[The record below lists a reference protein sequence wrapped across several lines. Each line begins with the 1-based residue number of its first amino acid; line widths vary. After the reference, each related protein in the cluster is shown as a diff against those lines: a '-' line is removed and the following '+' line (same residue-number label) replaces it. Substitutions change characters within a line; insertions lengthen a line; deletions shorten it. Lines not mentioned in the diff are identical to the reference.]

1 MLDEQKYNDLKE
13 QHNNDNK
20 YDDKFVLSKLMEGNT
35 RDDIAKMLGHK
46 NYRSIDMYMR
56 RKGYIW
62 NSEKQL
68 YVIKVS
74 SDFQEDI
81 HDINNDK
88 ICDYNCDTNN
98 DNICDLNCYVKTL
111 NNCDTNCKDK
121 VDNVYINLKDK
132 QTLLMNDKTSKIF
145 NIINESKTSINI
157 NIILI
162 NVKKNTNFT
171 LKKDDVILLENS
183 NNKTLQ
189 TISIPAQTKFKYELN
204 LSEVDPELYIL
215 IENK

>member
-1 MLDEQKYNDLKE
+1 MCFLFSKSGA
-13 QHNNDNK
+13 NND
-20 YDDKFVLSKLMEGNT
+20 SKADLN
-35 RDDIAKMLGHK
+35 I
-46 NYRSIDMYMR
+46 
-56 RKGYIW
+56 
-62 NSEKQL
+62 
-68 YVIKVS
+68 
-74 SDFQEDI
+74 
-81 HDINNDK
+81 DINNDK